1 MQNNRRNIGI
11 ALIILGLIILGL
23 VIYFTI
29 FKKSVTPNGIETPV
43 ENTSGTL
50 PETGKKGTT
59 TPSDVPRD
67 KNYDI
72 SKEAVHQVNSGDL
85 AKRAMLY
92 SERLGSFSSQSEYTN
107 FSDLKI
113 YMTESMK
120 AWADKTIKDLQ
131 EKNKGGQAYYGIE
144 TKALTTEVKSYDE
157 KIGQAEIIVTTQRR
171 ESTEKI
177 GGGEPFIQKINLSF
191 LKVNGEWL
199 MDKAY
204 WQNK

>member
-11 ALIILGLIILGL
+11 TLIILGLIILGL

-29 FKKSVTPNGIETPV
+29 FKKAVTPGGAGTPV
-43 ENTSGTL
+43 ENAAGTL
-50 PETGKKGTT
+50 PEAEKKGTT
-59 TPSDVPRD
+59 TPGDVLLD
-67 KNYDI
+67 KKFDV
-72 SKEAVHQVNSGDL
+72 SKEVVHEVNSADL

-144 TKALTTEVKSYDE
+144 TKALTTEVKSYDD
-157 KIGQAEIIVTTQRR
+157 KIGQAEISVATQRR

-177 GGGEPFIQKINLSF
+177 GGGDPFIQKINLSF

-199 MDKAY
+199 IDKAY